1 MPTGFTP
8 DNVPD
13 QKGRTTIVTGANT
26 GLGFH
31 VARHLARKGAQVVL
45 ACRSEAK
52 AQEAMQRIAAES
64 PRASLAFLELDLGDL
79 QSVRSAAE
87 TARGYDRIDVLI
99 NNAGVMIPPLT
110 RTAQGFESQFGI
122 NHLGHFALTA
132 LLLDKIGETPNARIV
147 TTASLAHKSGHIDFD
162 DPNAERGYSR
172 IVRYQMSK
180 LANLLFAYELDRRLR
195 ARGADTLSVACHP
208 GIADTELSRYLPGI
222 MVSLIR
228 PFVGPFFNSAEQ
240 GAWPTLMAATAP
252 EVKGG
257 QYFGPSKR
265 GETTGPAV
273 RVGSTRASH
282 DEALARR
289 LWDLSIELTGID
301 PGI

>member
-1 MPTGFTP
+1 MPNGFTP
-8 DNVPD
+8 DDVPD
-13 QKGRTTIVTGANT
+13 QSGRTFIVTGANT

-31 VARHLARKGAQVVL
+31 VARHLARKRARVVL

-52 AQEAMQRIAAES
+52 AQEAMGRIAAET
-64 PRASLAFLELDLGDL
+64 PDASLGFLELDLGDL
-79 QSVRSAAE
+79 ESVRTAAE
-87 TARGYDRIDVLI
+87 TAHAYERIDGLI

-122 NHLGHFALTA
+122 NHLGHFALTG
-132 LLLDKIGETPNARIV
+132 LLLGKIRQTPNARIV
-147 TTASLAHKSGHIDFD
+147 ITASLAHKSGHIDFN

-195 ARGADTLSVACHP
+195 AHGADTLSVACHP

-222 MVSLIR
+222 LVSLIR
-228 PFVGPFFNSAEQ
+228 PVVGPFFNSAEQ
-240 GAWPTLMAATAP
+240 GSWPTLMAATAP
-252 EVKGG
+252 GVEGG
-257 QYFGPSKR
+257 QYFGPANR
-265 GETTGPAV
+265 GETAGPAI
-273 RVGSTRASH
+273 RVGSTRASR
-282 DEALARR
+282 DEDLARR
-289 LWDLSIELTGID
+289 LWDLSVEMTGID